1 MHGQSRRRPK
11 RRVAPRNGYVP
22 RRLFATIL
30 TCAAAASASPAAA
43 APVLTTLASF
53 NGANGADP
61 VHEPIIDF
69 AGNLYGT
76 TNGAGPGGTVYELSG
91 PGHRTFSTVVSFRAG
106 NGFGQPGPLTLD
118 LFDNLYGTTSGVPG
132 SGGGVAYRLSGPGHR
147 TLTTLAWFGAP
158 NGIAPAALTFD
169 VDVLPAFPYLSIGLY
184 GATAQGG
191 AGDAGTLFEL
201 SEPPKFGA
209 LATIY
214 SFTGRDAVAPTTRLV
229 LDTAGNLFGT
239 TTAGLFYYGSVF
251 ELSGPLH
258 RTVTVLTRFTTGRDG
273 GFVFGGLAIDTAG
286 NLYGTASAGGL
297 LLGGTIYELPGP
309 DHRTVRTL
317 FDFDRNGAGGHG
329 PESTLLLDA
338 AGNLFGTN
346 SAGGIGDNGTIFRL
360 SADHRTMTVLHRF
373 AGFDGSAPVG
383 GLAADRAGNLYGTT
397 SAGGPGGSGTVFEL
411 TGSGF
416 VTSP

>member
-1 MHGQSRRRPK
+1 MHHVSRL
-11 RRVAPRNGYVP
+11 
-22 RRLFATIL
+22 LFTTIL
-30 TCAAAASASPAAA
+30 ACAAAAWASPAAA

-76 TNGAGPGGTVYELSG
+76 TNGAGPGGGTVYELSG
-91 PGHRTFSTVVSFRAG
+91 SGHRTLTTIVSFGGG
-106 NGFGQPGPLTLD
+106 NGYGQPGPLTLD

-132 SGGGVAYRLSGPGHR
+132 SGGGVAYRLSGPEHR
-147 TLTTLAWFGAP
+147 TLTTLAHFGAP
-158 NGIAPAALTFD
+158 NGVAPSALTFD
-169 VDVLPAFPYLSIGLY
+169 LDVVPAFPYLSIGLY

-191 AGDAGTLFEL
+191 ADDAGTRFEL
-201 SEPPKFGA
+201 SGPPDFRK
-209 LATIY
+209 LSTIY
-214 SFTGRDAVAPTTRLV
+214 LFTGRDAVAPTTRLV

-239 TTAGLFYYGSVF
+239 TVGGLFYYGSVF

-258 RTVTVLTRFTTGRDG
+258 RTFTVLTRFTTGKDG
-273 GFVFGGLAIDTAG
+273 GFIFGGLAIDTAG
-286 NLYGTASAGGL
+286 NLYGAASGGGL
-297 LLGGTIYELPGP
+297 LQGGTIYELPGP

-338 AGNLFGTN
+338 AGDLFGTN

-360 SADHRTMTVLHRF
+360 SADHRTMTILHRF

-411 TGSGF
+411 TGAGF